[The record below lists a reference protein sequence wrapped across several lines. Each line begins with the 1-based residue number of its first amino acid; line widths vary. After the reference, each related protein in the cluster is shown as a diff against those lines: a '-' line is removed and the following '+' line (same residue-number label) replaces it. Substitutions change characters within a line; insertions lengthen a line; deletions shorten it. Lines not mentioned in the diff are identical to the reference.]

1 MEAVEAP
8 TIGNELRPLF
18 LEHLPDRLLGPLGMS
33 VRFRP
38 RQALVEKPGAQLVVA
53 LEPQPR
59 REEALTHEPDLVL
72 DLALLLARRRRAGDR
87 FDQVMRAHLQ
97 EAAIV
102 LPVLAG
108 KDRLHRRFH
117 IVVHTTGAGAP
128 EERERPLMGVE
139 HHLLRLARISAHQ
152 HHAAMAETD
161 MRDLH
166 GRRHPDQH
174 DDLVAPVELVGFTRR
189 ESQWDESARRRARVR
204 LRPDRGVAAD
214 SVIAALVAERPQLL
228 EKADQGQPLARRRFR
243 VRRQQPIEFLFPSS
257 QLRARLHL
265 ALIGKRLSSDRRTFR
280 TVFVTT

>member
-1 MEAVEAP
+1 M
-8 TIGNELRPLF
+8 
-18 LEHLPDRLLGPLGMS
+18 
-33 VRFRP
+33 
-38 RQALVEKPGAQLVVA
+38 
-53 LEPQPR
+53 
-59 REEALTHEPDLVL
+59 
-72 DLALLLARRRRAGDR
+72 
-87 FDQVMRAHLQ
+87 Q

-102 LPVLAG
+102 LPVLAD

-228 EKADQGQPLARRRFR
+228 EKADQGQPLARR
-243 VRRQQPIEFLFPSS
+243 PSS
-257 QLRARLHL
+257 FAARSRSSSAFQLPSFGRGCTL
-265 ALIGKRLSSDRRTFR
+265 ALIWKTTWLPTGGLSAPCCGTALGRARSP
-280 TVFVTT
+280 